1 MKAYISRAEAAEI
14 LGISQ
19 QSVSN
24 YVARGLLAVSQVKSS
39 NGGLQILWSSV
50 DKLMNE
56 AYDVVE
62 QTKAI
67 EEARIILETKNK
79 EYKTERDN
87 LDKRHRLLK
96 ISDGFHANIHEI
108 AEILSAYLVD
118 NDILPKKQRE
128 VLIDILAGRSFAYIA
143 DNFNL
148 SVSEIKEIYSRAI
161 RSLYTKR
168 TPTYVDLR
176 EENADLKDQ
185 IKILQEKNALLEQEK
200 CDAQERIRDISEALY
215 SGTANCISIP
225 KQLIGQ
231 DSLRCSA
238 RLFNVLKANNI
249 DNLYDLALISKK
261 QLFGTRNFGKKCMDE
276 IQEIMNRYL
285 IEFDNIESLQ
295 NTTIKSL
302 PGPFSEIPVYILEK
316 RRRNLCL
323 DK

>member
-67 EEARIILETKNK
+67 EETRIILETKNK

-148 SVSEIKEIYSRAI
+148 SVSEIKEIYSRGCGSY
-161 RSLYTKR
+161 R
-168 TPTYVDLR
+168 
-176 EENADLKDQ
+176 
-185 IKILQEKNALLEQEK
+185 
-200 CDAQERIRDISEALY
+200 
-215 SGTANCISIP
+215 
-225 KQLIGQ
+225 
-231 DSLRCSA
+231 
-238 RLFNVLKANNI
+238 
-249 DNLYDLALISKK
+249 
-261 QLFGTRNFGKKCMDE
+261 
-276 IQEIMNRYL
+276 
-285 IEFDNIESLQ
+285 
-295 NTTIKSL
+295 
-302 PGPFSEIPVYILEK
+302 
-316 RRRNLCL
+316 
-323 DK
+323 